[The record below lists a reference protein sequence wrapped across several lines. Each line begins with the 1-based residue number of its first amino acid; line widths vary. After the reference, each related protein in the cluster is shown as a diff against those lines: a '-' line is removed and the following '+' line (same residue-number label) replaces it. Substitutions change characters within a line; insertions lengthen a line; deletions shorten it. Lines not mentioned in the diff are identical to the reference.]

1 MTREEAQEL
10 ALSKIDKTKYLILEL
25 ITGMGKTKVAIGLI
39 NHICDRVSKIKGR
52 PATILILVA
61 KTVHKKTWRDEIEM

>member
-39 NHICDRVSKIKGR
+39 NHICDRVSKIEGS
-52 PATILILVA
+52 PCTISS
-61 KTVHKKTWRDEIEM
+61 